1 MQQNSTTIRNCT
13 YICHGNYIGIYRVT
27 PVACNTQRTSIFA
40 QVCQEI

>member
-1 MQQNSTTIRNCT
+1 MQQSSTNRGNCT
-13 YICHGNYIGIYRVT
+13 YICNWNYIGIYRVT